1 MKIGLISLS
10 GEQLWPALHC
20 ISNWHNDITHLFL
33 LHTED
38 ERRSKKPAETI
49 RKFVEKWKPHV
60 CVELSEGQGLPFSGS
75 FLDAFNLIS
84 IWIKNNPE
92 IDEWII
98 NVTSGTKIMQ
108 LSALQFLG
116 ISKVRIIYRELS
128 TNSWFEIFPQ
138 NLSSENLIP
147 PRDIFIPNNIT
158 DIFPVKDLV
167 EAIWGDA
174 GVFNVEFGELP
185 PPFSLI
191 DVTKASARFCN
202 GWNCK
207 EGFKK
212 TFTPFKESEGQIFEK
227 YMIGILREMGVTN
240 LAISAKRNME
250 ATTTQEADI
259 ILNHQGKIT
268 ILDLKLRGKDEP
280 DLDIKMFNQI
290 RDADRIR
297 NELGGLGAKS
307 ILLRPN
313 QRLSEINREIAKSYR
328 IEYLDSDDTH
338 HLIPNLAGMILGTMN
353 KNLEEVQ
360 QIITQKNQAEPLTST
375 FPHSPLS
382 LQTYDSDTKA
392 TNVLHFDSLLK
403 KLQNDLGSNWCFF
416 RYDQSL
422 GIDFELPLNWINA
435 HHSSQQSNNRLI
447 NVFEAKTKHLGVQVE
462 VKLGK
467 NKRCRVFFHPSDNK
481 IFPIA
486 PFITLFRDSIGG
498 SFILND

>member
-98 NVTSGTKIMQ
+98 NVTSGTKIML

-185 PPFSLI
+185 PPFNLI
-191 DVTKASARFCN
+191 DVTKASASFGN
-202 GWNCK
+202 GWNFK

-227 YMIGILREMGVTN
+227 YMIGILREMGITN

-360 QIITQKNQAEPLTST
+360 QIITQKNQTEPMTST
-375 FPHSPLS
+375 FPHSQLN

-392 TNVLHFDSLLK
+392 TNVLHFDSMLK

-416 RYDQSL
+416 RFDQSL
-422 GIDFELPLNWINA
+422 GIDFELPLNWMKKKL
-435 HHSSQQSNNRLI
+435 SFQQLNKQLI
-447 NVFEAKTKHLGVQVE
+447 KAFEAKINHLRVE
-462 VKLGK
+462 VHLELYK
-467 NKRCRVFFHPSDNK
+467 KRCRVFFHPLDNTPP
-481 IFPIA
+481 PIN
-486 PFITLFRDSIGG
+486 PFSEIFRDSIGG

>member
-1 MKIGLISLS
+1 MKLGLISLS
-10 GEQLWPALHC
+10 GEQLWPTLHC
-20 ISNWHNDITHLFL
+20 IANWHNDITHLFL

-38 ERRSKKPAETI
+38 QRRSKKPAETI
-49 RKFVEKWKPHV
+49 QKFVKKWKPHV
-60 CVELSEGQGLPFSGS
+60 CVGLSEGQSLPFSGS
-75 FLDAFNLIS
+75 FIDVFNLIA

-98 NVTSGTKIMQ
+98 NATSGTKIML

-128 TNSWFEIFPQ
+128 TNSWFEIQPQ
-138 NLSSENLIP
+138 NPHSENLIP
-147 PRDIFIPNNIT
+147 PKDILIPNNIT

-167 EAIWGDA
+167 EAIWSDA
-174 GVFNVEFGELP
+174 GVFHVKFGELP
-185 PPFSLI
+185 PSFNLI
-191 DVTKASARFCN
+191 EVTKASASFVN
-202 GWNCK
+202 GWNFK

-212 TFTPFKESEGQIFEK
+212 TFTPFKESEGQVFEK

-259 ILNHQGKIT
+259 ILNHQGNIT

-280 DLDIKMFNQI
+280 DLDNKMFNQI

-297 NELGGLGAKS
+297 TELGGLGAKS

-313 QRLSEINREIAKSYR
+313 QRLSKINRELAESYR
-328 IEYLDSDDTH
+328 IEYLDLDDTH
-338 HLIPNLAGMILGTMN
+338 HLIPKLANKILGTMN

-360 QIITQKNQAEPLTST
+360 EIISQKNHADPLTST

-382 LQTYDSDTKA
+382 LQNYDSDTKA
-392 TNVLHFDSLLK
+392 THVLHFDSMLK

-416 RYDQSL
+416 RFDQSI
-422 GIDFELPLNWINA
+422 GIDFELPSNWTNTRQ
-435 HHSSQQSNNRLI
+435 SFQQLHNQLLCF
-447 NVFEAKTKHLGVQVE
+447 FEAKTQHLEIQVQVE
-462 VKLGK
+462 LGK
-467 NKRCRVFFHPSDNK
+467 NKRARVFFHPLDYK
-481 IFPIA
+481 VLPIE
-486 PFITLFRDSIGG
+486 PFIKLFRDSIGG